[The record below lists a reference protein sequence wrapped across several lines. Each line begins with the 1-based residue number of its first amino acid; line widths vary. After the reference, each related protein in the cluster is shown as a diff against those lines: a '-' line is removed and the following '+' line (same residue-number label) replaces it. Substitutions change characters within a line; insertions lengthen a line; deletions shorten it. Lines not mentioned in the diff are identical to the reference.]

1 MLGVGCVIFVVSVFD
16 SVSET
21 SKPTVEVP
29 SASEDTDV
37 TSEITV
43 KSASSLLFRSEEI
56 VEEARVAAV
65 ISVKTGLLPSE
76 SEEELESTSC
86 TETVLASNSGTLLAD
101 AFSKTSENA

>member
-1 MLGVGCVIFVVSVFD
+1 MSGVGCVVFVVSVFD
-16 SVSET
+16 SVLEM
-21 SKPTVEVP
+21 SKPTVEAP

-43 KSASSLLFRSEEI
+43 KSASSLLFRSEET

-76 SEEELESTSC
+76 LEEVESTSC
-86 TETVLASNSGTLLAD
+86 TETVSASNSGTLLAD
-101 AFSKTSENA
+101 ASSKTSENA